1 MDILNRINDLL
12 NGREQQELTNYL
24 GLKKTAFSDWKGGK
38 SNSYRKYLIEIAEFF
53 DVSIDFLVYGKE
65 KNSSSDLTDKEQEI
79 IDIYREFPSDHERG
93 ELLGY
98 ARRMKDAGGAVEE
111 DEYELVSQTNC
122 IVLTMY
128 EDAVSAGTGEYL
140 NDGRCVEVTVDETEL
155 TDKADCILRVSG
167 DSMEPTYYD
176 GDKVL
181 VQYTKALDVGD
192 IGIFTLNGEGY
203 IKEYTKEGLLSHNS
217 KYSVIPVL
225 ESDRFEVVG
234 KVLGKM

>member
-65 KNSSSDLTDKEQEI
+65 KSSSLDLTDKEQEI
-79 IDIYREFPSDHERG
+79 IDIYRELPSDHERG

-140 NDGRCVEVTVDETEL
+140 NDGRCVEVKVDETEL

>member
-1 MDILNRINDLL
+1 MPKTIIDNLAKVGIERAEMVENGFSAQKYDDVNR
-12 NGREQQELTNYL
+12 
-24 GLKKTAFSDWKGGK
+24 GK
-38 SNSYRKYLIEIAEFF
+38 SSYKLDDIIAISEKFQL
-53 DVSIDFLVYGKE
+53 SLDFLVYGKE
-65 KNSSSDLTDKEQEI
+65 KSSSSDLTDKEQEI
-79 IDIYREFPSDHERG
+79 IDIYRELPSDHERG

-181 VQYTKALDVGD
+181 VQYTKALEIGD

-203 IKEYTKEGLLSHNS
+203 IKEYTKEGLMSHNS
-217 KYSVIPVL
+217 KYSVIHVL